1 VRLGVGLGDV
11 GIDEPACDRLVV
23 EPRDEIHEILLRR
36 QVVPKVLEARRRR
49 IRIGRG
55 AHGDHG
61 FEVRVSSC
69 SSNREPSGRGS
80 MHEMSS

>member
-80 MHEMSS
+80 MHEVSS